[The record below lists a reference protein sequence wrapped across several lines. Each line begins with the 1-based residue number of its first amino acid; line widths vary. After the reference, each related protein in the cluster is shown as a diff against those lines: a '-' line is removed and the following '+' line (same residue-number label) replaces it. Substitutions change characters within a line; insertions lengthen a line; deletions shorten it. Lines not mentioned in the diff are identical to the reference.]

1 MLGLP
6 HPLMEPS
13 SPTPTAPPPPSTGLA
28 LWNGK
33 AVSFIGP
40 HPPTTG
46 RASRTHGPFLIL
58 SLTLPTYLRSDLFP
72 GTSSITPGQLP
83 PSSLVQTIVMK
94 MQKLLMYLTTPTT
107 FHLLHSF
114 VGELGTGNRRTDL
127 GAHQLQ
133 RVTLWLPSVVHWY
146 LHWGPPL
153 LKWIIPTEPPSTH
166 IQAFSTTSS
175 VFQCSSTR
183 LTPPPPMFCGPL
195 EWEHWPCLGL
205 NHFVFCLS
213 PLFTCLNVL
222 NLPTILPCCPHG
234 DPAVPLLHGSL
245 SQALSSIQICS
256 SEYSGIP
263 PSCLWTGHPVPTSLL
278 HAKASSSGTTCPSPL
293 KFPTS
298 NQMEYSTRQSYLPH
312 LPPANQLNHEGGLYE
327 FYDF

>member
-183 LTPPPPMFCGPL
+183 LTPPPP
-195 EWEHWPCLGL
+195 
-205 NHFVFCLS
+205 
-213 PLFTCLNVL
+213 NVL
-222 NLPTILPCCPHG
+222 WPFRVGTLALSWAEPFCVLSQPPVYLSECSKPSHH
-234 DPAVPLLHGSL
+234 PPLLPSWGPSCPPATWVIVTSPIFHPNLLFRVLRDSPFL
-245 SQALSSIQICS
+245 PLDWTPSTHH
-256 SEYSGIP
+256 P
-263 PSCLWTGHPVPTSLL
+263 PSCKGFL
-278 HAKASSSGTTCPSPL
+278 
-293 KFPTS
+293 
-298 NQMEYSTRQSYLPH
+298 
-312 LPPANQLNHEGGLYE
+312 
-327 FYDF
+327 